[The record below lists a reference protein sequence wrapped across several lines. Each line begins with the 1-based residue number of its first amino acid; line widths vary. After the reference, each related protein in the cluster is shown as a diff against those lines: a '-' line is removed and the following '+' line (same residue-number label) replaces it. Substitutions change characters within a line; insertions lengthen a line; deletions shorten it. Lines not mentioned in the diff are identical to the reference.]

1 MATAGKARLIEIYV
15 WNIDTKEVLACIKGF
30 HRRAIRQLRFSPNGI
45 YLLSIGEDDD
55 HSLAIYDWANN
66 KLICTAKVDQGPITT
81 CEFKSDTEFVT
92 CGVKHIK
99 FWTFNGS
106 TVTGSRGLMGNGQFE
121 PQISAAFAFSSKTCV
136 TGSSKGNLIVWS
148 GRNAGKRIPAHKSQ
162 VWTLLA
168 KGNSLVSGGQ
178 DGVVIT
184 WDQNFKQLAQVDLAK
199 ITKFDPG
206 IRAMDINSL
215 GVYVFGTKGAEII
228 KLNKTTP
235 QVVMRGHSAGEVWGL
250 CASPNATKF
259 ASCGG
264 DKTVRVWGLDKMT
277 MIIMFND
284 DGRALDWSSNGNF
297 IAYGTVTG
305 HIYTLNPNGK
315 ALQIMKDMQS
325 SFTGPQW
332 LEDIKISPSNQM
344 IAFGAH
350 RGVSKI
356 EVMKVNETT
365 GELSKFCIIDG
376 GLTSALTHL
385 DWDVTSSMLVVN
397 SLAYELKFL
406 SVPSKKAIAA
416 TGARDIEWHTW
427 TCVLG
432 FPVQGIFPPFS
443 DGSDVNSACRS
454 NSKRIIATG
463 DDFSKVN
470 LYKYPSVVPQSHAK
484 EYIGHS
490 SHVTKVKFSNDD
502 RFLVSVGGYDKTVII
517 WSTDFGIE
525 EAPAAEP
532 AAEELAEPEEEVKD
546 PTAEDAYNET
556 DLSEVEAKIQEMAK
570 ESEKKKKKEEKVG
583 LFQVEEEKGDN
594 FMASK
599 PWIGALRE
607 PTGFIKA
614 PATQSQKPNCQM
626 ILEYVHG
633 YRSRDCKNNLSYL
646 KDGNVIYHAA
656 ALGIVLDKTDNIQHF
671 FNLHNDDILSIAFHP
686 NGILVATG
694 EIGPKPP
701 IYLWN
706 SSTCTKTAMFKG
718 KLEKGIR
725 SLAFSPSGDYLAAI
739 DMSDTHNIGIFDLH
753 NNVMIASNKTDP
765 ALVLQVA
772 FKSENELVTIGV
784 KHYMFW
790 EINNKL
796 LKSRRGIF
804 KDKNN
809 ILGCLAIDKD
819 LILTGNVFGEMY
831 QWNANSIA
839 SVKKYHTKAIDCIS
853 ITNEQ

>member
-1 MATAGKARLIEIYV
+1 M
-15 WNIDTKEVLACIKGF
+15 
-30 HRRAIRQLRFSPNGI
+30 
-45 YLLSIGEDDD
+45 
-55 HSLAIYDWANN
+55 
-66 KLICTAKVDQGPITT
+66 
-81 CEFKSDTEFVT
+81 
-92 CGVKHIK
+92 
-99 FWTFNGS
+99 
-106 TVTGSRGLMGNGQFE
+106 
-121 PQISAAFAFSSKTCV
+121 
-136 TGSSKGNLIVWS
+136 
-148 GRNAGKRIPAHKSQ
+148 
-162 VWTLLA
+162 
-168 KGNSLVSGGQ
+168 
-178 DGVVIT
+178 
-184 WDQNFKQLAQVDLAK
+184 
-199 ITKFDPG
+199 
-206 IRAMDINSL
+206 
-215 GVYVFGTKGAEII
+215 
-228 KLNKTTP
+228 
-235 QVVMRGHSAGEVWGL
+235 
-250 CASPNATKF
+250 
-259 ASCGG
+259 
-264 DKTVRVWGLDKMT
+264 
-277 MIIMFND
+277 
-284 DGRALDWSSNGNF
+284 
-297 IAYGTVTG
+297 
-305 HIYTLNPNGK
+305 
-315 ALQIMKDMQS
+315 
-325 SFTGPQW
+325 
-332 LEDIKISPSNQM
+332 
-344 IAFGAH
+344 
-350 RGVSKI
+350 
-356 EVMKVNETT
+356 
-365 GELSKFCIIDG
+365 
-376 GLTSALTHL
+376 
-385 DWDVTSSMLVVN
+385 
-397 SLAYELKFL
+397 
-406 SVPSKKAIAA
+406 
-416 TGARDIEWHTW
+416 
-427 TCVLG
+427 
-432 FPVQGIFPPFS
+432 
-443 DGSDVNSACRS
+443 
-454 NSKRIIATG
+454 
-463 DDFSKVN
+463 
-470 LYKYPSVVPQSHAK
+470 PQSHAK

-570 ESEKKKKKEEKVG
+570 ESEKKRKKEEKVG